1 MGPGALPRGHGVPG
15 MGRLAFRRAGTEGK
29 TALSAALATSPLRV
43 LTPRNHGSATWVFLA
58 SLGGGLVDGD
68 RIDVDVDVGRGAFAL
83 VGTQASTKVYRSPR
97 GCSQHLAAR
106 LAEGA
111 FLALVPDPVVCFAG
125 ARYEQRTDVALALG
139 ASVLVLDGYTC
150 GRSAR
155 GERWAFSRYAAR
167 TTIARDGVAAAI
179 DATLLDPSH
188 GPLGER
194 MGRFDVVVSLMA
206 FGPHLGAVRTA
217 MLACGGAQAAD
228 ASAIAIGSPVGDDGC
243 VLRIAAERFEGA
255 SRLLRSSFVA
265 LAQVLGDDPFA
276 RKW

>member
-1 MGPGALPRGHGVPG
+1 M
-15 MGRLAFRRAGTEGK
+15 
-29 TALSAALATSPLRV
+29 
-43 LTPRNHGSATWVFLA
+43 FLA

-179 DATLLDPSH
+179 DATLLPALPPPPPALARTTS
-188 GPLGER
+188 
-194 MGRFDVVVSLMA
+194 GR
-206 FGPHLGAVRTA
+206 
-217 MLACGGAQAAD
+217 GGRPTPRHR
-228 ASAIAIGSPVGDDGC
+228 G
-243 VLRIAAERFEGA
+243 RA
-255 SRLLRSSFVA
+255 SRRRRRVRPANRRGTFRGSVA
-265 LAQVLGDDPFA
+265 TFA
-276 RKW
+276 VEFRRARTSAR